1 MMILEVSVCS
11 LKTFRFSEALIL
23 TGSSYALDKTYI
35 GYRFIV
41 EFSFYTTQFFFFN
54 VKEYK
59 LHLIRNPFK
68 DKQSKGKKNVSNRQ

>member
-1 MMILEVSVCS
+1 MTILEASVYS
-11 LKTFRFSEALIL
+11 LKTCRFSEALIL

-41 EFSFYTTQFFFFN
+41 ESSFYTTQFFIN

-59 LHLIRNPFK
+59 LHLIRSPFK
-68 DKQSKGKKNVSNRQ
+68 DKQSKGEKNVSNRQ

>member
-1 MMILEVSVCS
+1 MTILEVSVYS

-41 EFSFYTTQFFFFN
+41 EFSFYTTQFF
-54 VKEYK
+54 
-59 LHLIRNPFK
+59 LM
-68 DKQSKGKKNVSNRQ
+68 

>member
-1 MMILEVSVCS
+1 MMILEVSVCA

-23 TGSSYALDKTYI
+23 TGSSYTLDKTHI

-41 EFSFYTTQFFFFN
+41 EFSFYITQFFFN

>member
-1 MMILEVSVCS
+1 MTILEASVYS

-41 EFSFYTTQFFFFN
+41 ESSFYPTQFF
-54 VKEYK
+54 YK
-59 LHLIRNPFK
+59 CEGI
-68 DKQSKGKKNVSNRQ
+68 